1 MATAQGYFVTGT
13 DTGVGKT
20 WATLG
25 LMGAL
30 KARGLTVAGMKPVAS
45 GCRTTPAGLR
55 NPDAELIGKE
65 ASQAFPYEMVNPYAY
80 APAIAPHIAAG
91 DAGGAIELSRILAA
105 HQNLVAGADF
115 IVVEGV
121 GGWRVPLNDHQGI
134 ADLARCLAHPVLLV
148 VGLRLGCIS
157 HALMTAET
165 IAADGVVL
173 AGWIANQLDPAYER
187 SSETVESLR
196 RRLPAPLLGQLPW
209 IESLDVPALAVRLR
223 EAAERLC

>member
-1 MATAQGYFVTGT
+1 MATTQGYFVTGT

-20 WATLG
+20 WVTLS
-25 LMGAL
+25 LMCAL

-45 GCRTTPAGLR
+45 GCRTTSAGLR

-65 ASQAFPYEMVNPYAY
+65 ASQPAPYDLVNPYAY
-80 APAIAPHIAAG
+80 SPAIAPHIAAG
-91 DAGGAIELSRILAA
+91 DAGGAIDLARIVSA
-105 HQNLVAGADF
+105 HKELVAGADF
-115 IVVEGV
+115 VVVEGV
-121 GGWRVPLNDHQGI
+121 GGWRVPLNDHQSI
-134 ADLARCLAHPVLLV
+134 ADLARCLAYPVLLV

-157 HALMTAET
+157 HAVMTAET

-187 SSETVESLR
+187 SSETVETLR
-196 RRLPAPLLGQLPW
+196 RSRGAPLLGQLPW

-223 EAAERLC
+223 QAAERLC